1 MEEKKFTG
9 SVRGI
14 TAEQVVRE
22 QEFSMYSRHFHESY
36 ELYFLLEG
44 ERYYFIEQE
53 TYLVR
58 KGMAVFL
65 NRDQIHKTSM
75 AGGQVYH
82 DRFLLQLDA
91 AVMDPCLKACG
102 QPPLTDLGSQYWGVV
117 GFSAGDWARITGLIA
132 GLKKELK
139 EREESSESL
148 VRLHT
153 LELLILYCRNKRRM
167 DMEDWKG
174 GEGRRESYRVQ
185 TGMYQKIHEVAQYL
199 QTHSSSKESLEELSA
214 RFYISKSYLTRIFKA
229 VTGFTI
235 NEYQNLARIKK
246 ARILL
251 AETDDSI
258 TWISEQTG
266 FENVTYFDRV
276 FKKHTAMSPLQYR
289 KQRRGQTESPDGLTA
304 LPFDQ

>member
-1 MEEKKFTG
+1 MNETVFTG
-9 SVRGI
+9 NVRGI
-14 TAEQVVRE
+14 MAEQVVRD
-22 QEFSMYSRHFHESY
+22 QEFSMYSRHFHESF

-53 TYLVR
+53 TYLVGQ
-58 KGMAVFL
+58 GMAVFL

-91 AVMDPCLKACG
+91 AVMNPCLNACG
-102 QPPLTDLGSQYWGVV
+102 LPSLEELGNQYWGVV
-117 GFSAGDWARITGLIA
+117 RFSPGDWTRITGLIA
-132 GLKKELK
+132 ELK
-139 EREESSESL
+139 REIKGRAESSEAI
-148 VRLHT
+148 VRLHA

-174 GEGRRESYRVQ
+174 GEDRKETYRVQ
-185 TGMYQKIHEVAQYL
+185 TGMYQKIHEVAKYL
-199 QTHSSSKESLEELSA
+199 QTHSSSKETLEELSA
-214 RFYISKSYLTRIFKA
+214 RFYISKSYLTRIFKT

-258 TWISEQTG
+258 TWIAEQTG

-289 KQRRGQTESPDGLTA
+289 KQRRDRS
-304 LPFDQ
+304 